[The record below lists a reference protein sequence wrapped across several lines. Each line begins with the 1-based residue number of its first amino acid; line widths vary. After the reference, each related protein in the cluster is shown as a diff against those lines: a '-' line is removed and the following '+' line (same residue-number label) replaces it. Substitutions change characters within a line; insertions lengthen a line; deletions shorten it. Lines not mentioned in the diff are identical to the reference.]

1 MNKRTVISENGD
13 ETKKVQLVTGE
24 RYRIRYR
31 YAPQNRF
38 REFVGTYMGE
48 SRFGGSEF
56 NLRPDAGTAT
66 LLPDA
71 EIQSVEVVG
80 RDVPHSVP
88 KVA

>member
-1 MNKRTVISENGD
+1 MNVRTLISENGD
-13 ETKKVQLVTGE
+13 EKKTVQLVSGE

-31 YAPQNRF
+31 YAPQKRF

-56 NLRPDAGTAT
+56 NLRPDAGTST

-80 RDVPHSVP
+80 RDVPHSAPVG
-88 KVA
+88 